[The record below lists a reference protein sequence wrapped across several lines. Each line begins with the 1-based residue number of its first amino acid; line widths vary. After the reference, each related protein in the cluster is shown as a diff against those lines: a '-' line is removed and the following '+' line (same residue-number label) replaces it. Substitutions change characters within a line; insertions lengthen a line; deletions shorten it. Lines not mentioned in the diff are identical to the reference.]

1 MKVNPHL
8 LSFLLCQLK
17 AFVLSY
23 TYISLLEKDAYKMIL
38 FNNFPLICSL
48 IAIIFTQAIKY
59 PIALL
64 LKDSKTSVSIV
75 TTTGGMPSSHSAG
88 VTALITA
95 LILEYGYSSGYVAI
109 ATTFGVI
116 VMFDSMGV
124 RRQSGEQGLVLVQMI
139 KEIRN
144 LSNQQNDGYVKE
156 PIHDTKMILKKYLG
170 HKPLEVFVGLLTGVA
185 VTFVV
190 NMIYVRLG

>member
-1 MKVNPHL
+1 
-8 LSFLLCQLK
+8 
-17 AFVLSY
+17 
-23 TYISLLEKDAYKMIL
+23 
-38 FNNFPLICSL
+38 CSL
-48 IAIIFTQAIKY
+48 TAIFFTQAIKF

-64 LKDSKTSVSIV
+64 LKDRKTSLSIV

-95 LILEYGYSSGYVAI
+95 LILEYGYTSGYVAI

-124 RRQSGEQGLVLVQMI
+124 RRQSGEQGIVIEDILEEI
-139 KEIRN
+139 KLLARLHSKDGIKVDRKLIIR
-144 LSNQQNDGYVKE
+144 
-156 PIHDTKMILKKYLG
+156 KYLG
-170 HKPLEVFVGLLTGVA
+170 HKPLEVFVGLLTGIFI
-185 VTFVV
+185 TFVV

>member
-1 MKVNPHL
+1 MAL
-8 LSFLLCQLK
+8 LS
-17 AFVLSY
+17 
-23 TYISLLEKDAYKMIL
+23 T
-38 FNNFPLICSL
+38 N
-48 IAIIFTQAIKY
+48 
-59 PIALL
+59 
-64 LKDSKTSVSIV
+64 
-75 TTTGGMPSSHSAG
+75 
-88 VTALITA
+88 
-95 LILEYGYSSGYVAI
+95 

>member
-1 MKVNPHL
+1 M
-8 LSFLLCQLK
+8 
-17 AFVLSY
+17 LSY
-23 TYISLLEKDAYKMIL
+23 NYILISDEGCLDMIL

-48 IAIIFTQAIKY
+48 TAIFFTQALKF

-64 LKDSKTSVSIV
+64 MKDKKTSVSII

-124 RRQSGEQGLVLVQMI
+124 RRQSGEQGIVLVQMI
-139 KEIRN
+139 RELRN
-144 LSNQQNDGYVKE
+144 LSQHQSDAYANE
-156 PIHDTKMILKKYLG
+156 PIQDKKMILKKYLG
-170 HKPLEVFVGLLTGVA
+170 HKPLEVFVGLLTGIVVA
-185 VTFVV
+185 FVV
-190 NMIYVRLG
+190 NLIYVRLGIL